1 MSRISMTIIRDSPSI
16 TGNLALFYQGTSV
29 PSLSQ
34 PTAAP
39 YQVSSYSS
47 LVPSPV
53 VPTPPHGCGYLLIAH
68 QDQLTD
74 LLSLAP
80 SLSPKSYA
88 VPTIPTLDEYPK
100 PQATTTPGGLGFGF
114 PVAAETHSL
123 PLADPPLAYDPT
135 WEECKLTSSH
145 APNPARILTTRD
157 IVWSQFPTPNPL
169 PPSGSV
175 AVAVSGSIVP
185 VVLFIYTIL

>member
-1 MSRISMTIIRDSPSI
+1 MPSPS
-16 TGNLALFYQGTSV
+16 
-29 PSLSQ
+29 Q
-34 PTAAP
+34 PMAAP

-53 VPTPPHGCGYLLIAH
+53 VPTPPHGCGYLLIVH

-100 PQATTTPGGLGFGF
+100 PQATTTPGGLSFGF

-123 PLADPPLAYDPT
+123 PLADPPLTFNPT

-145 APNPARILTTRD
+145 VPNPARILTACG

-175 AVAVSGSIVP
+175 AVAVSRSIISGSVIH
-185 VVLFIYTIL
+185 LHDFTGYHST